1 MDYRISGERLKGFAE
16 QARRLGKVSGEL
28 TPGQIEEVLRGVTT
42 ELPSYYPQIVAVSG
56 NPNVLTKFA
65 VNDINII
72 ANVAL
77 DVGVELIEEETD

>member
-16 QARRLGKVSGEL
+16 QARRLGKISGEL

-42 ELPSYYPQIVAVSG
+42 ELPVYFPQIVTVAV

-65 VNDINII
+65 VNDININAI
-72 ANVAL
+72 VAL
-77 DVGVELIEEETD
+77 DVGVELIEEESE